1 MRTRKS
7 DIYQN
12 RNQIRMKGLI
22 FLDLALTLLFASC
35 VIGVALI
42 ILNGKENIM
51 ITRAIDEVCE
61 EAIEYLDSAHERG
74 QKISPWDIK
83 GYFVEIKNLYKVGE
97 DDLK

>member
-1 MRTRKS
+1 
-7 DIYQN
+7 
-12 RNQIRMKGLI
+12 
-22 FLDLALTLLFASC
+22 
-35 VIGVALI
+35 
-42 ILNGKENIM
+42 M
-51 ITRAIDEVCE
+51 ITRSIDEVCE